1 MTLLSHQAL
10 SDRQCA
16 PSGESFKSA
25 LMATANVSLTRVN
38 SQSHGR
44 WSRQLRGPL
53 AAGTID
59 LAGLCRTDTNS
70 PETLVVRVLTETRGP
85 IVADCDGPA
94 TRKVGSFGPS
104 EHRSHDVG
112 LNAASHGVGQVFEL
126 FALRGAHPTHDTNA
140 ALARSMRVVCCHAST
155 PTKSRLEPIRRVWVS
170 DPSTKAGPTH
180 VLGTSRHYAGRPA

>member
-16 PSGESFKSA
+16 PLGESFKSA

-44 WSRQLRGPL
+44 WSRRLRGPL

-94 TRKVGSFGPS
+94 TRKVLIFGPS
-104 EHRSHDVG
+104 EHRAQDVG
-112 LNAASHGVGQVFEL
+112 LNAVSCGTGQVFEL
-126 FALRGAHPTHDTNA
+126 LAFRWAHPAHDTNA
-140 ALARSMRVVCCHAST
+140 ARCRPIRVVRRHASHAST
-155 PTKSRLEPIRRVWVS
+155 WS
-170 DPSTKAGPTH
+170 G
-180 VLGTSRHYAGRPA
+180 